1 MPSSS
6 TPVPNSTAKTSPTP
20 SVSTPTYSSIATG
33 ARAKIDQSKPIIPGL
48 PNDEFSKALK
58 SGDKKKEK
66 KKKNAE
72 RKKAKDMVPNDFK
85 VTPDV
90 AEKITDQTADFTFDD
105 DDADHDAFEDSK
117 ETPDEDKQDF
127 RSALDFGTPLNFKS
141 SFGQNVAR
149 SVS

>member
-1 MPSSS
+1 MHLWFYLYHRWVLDISKLRLTQSSLAGS
-6 TPVPNSTAKTSPTP
+6 WPELGKN
-20 SVSTPTYSSIATG
+20 TG
-33 ARAKIDQSKPIIPGL
+33 
-48 PNDEFSKALK
+48 
-58 SGDKKKEK
+58 
-66 KKKNAE
+66 

-90 AEKITDQTADFTFDD
+90 TEKITDQTADFTFDD
-105 DDADHDAFEDSK
+105 DDADSDAFEDSK